1 VKVAGRQRTAV
12 LILTATL
19 FALCFSVEAQQPKK
33 MPRIGFLSAASSS
46 AISARVEAFRQGLRE
61 LGYVDGKNI
70 FIEWRFAEGKSDRL
84 PSLAAELVRL
94 KVDVIVAEAPTST
107 RSAKQATVTIPIVM
121 VFDDDPVGSGFVASL
136 ARPGGNI
143 TGLSTLSP
151 EISGKQLELLKEIV
165 PKLSRV
171 GVLGDVTRPGIP
183 QELREINVAADAFR
197 VQVQYLEV
205 RGSKDIE
212 IAFRAA
218 IKERVDAVLVLGS
231 PVLTSQRKQ
240 VVELAV
246 KSRLPAIYAREE
258 PVEDGGLMSYG
269 VNIADL
275 SRRAATYVDE
285 ILKGAK
291 PADLAVEQPKN
302 FELIINL
309 KAAKQIGLTIPPN
322 VLARA
327 DRVIR

>member
-1 VKVAGRQRTAV
+1 MEKAGWSSILVVAV
-12 LILTATL
+12 LLAVGVIAD
-19 FALCFSVEAQQPKK
+19 AQQPKK
-33 MPRIGFLSAASSS
+33 LPRIGFLSAASSS

-61 LGYVDGKNI
+61 LGYVEGKNI

-121 VFDDDPVGSGFVASL
+121 MFDDDPVGSGFVASL

-151 EISGKQLELLKEIV
+151 EISGKQLEILKEVV

-231 PVLTSQRKQ
+231 PVLTSERKQ

-269 VNIADL
+269 VSIADL
-275 SRRAATYVDE
+275 SRRTATYVDE